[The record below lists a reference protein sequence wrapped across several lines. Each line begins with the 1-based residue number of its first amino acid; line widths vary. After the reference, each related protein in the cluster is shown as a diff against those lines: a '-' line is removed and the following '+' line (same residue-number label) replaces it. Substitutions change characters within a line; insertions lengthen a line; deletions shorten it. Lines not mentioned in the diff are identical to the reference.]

1 MTSRGRE
8 NPRPYDGAAVLD
20 LGSVVRDQGTGRPR
34 QHDGGVTALRIPRS
48 LADGLAGEGRESW
61 LEGLPDTVRELAT
74 RWGLLLGE
82 AFEPGGTTSWVA
94 PARAQG
100 RDAVLKVVCRHPEAE
115 HEAEGLLEWA
125 GDGAVHLYADMAF
138 DDTRALLLE
147 RCTPGTA
154 LASRPE
160 HEQDAVIA
168 ALLRRLWMSPTSGHP
183 FRPLQDMCDQ
193 LVEAFAGKI
202 ANGRA
207 QVDGGLARDGMGLFR
222 ELPAGVDQDRLTAWL
237 FARCVLESPDR
248 PGLAD
253 VARRTSTS

>member
-1 MTSRGRE
+1 M
-8 NPRPYDGAAVLD
+8 
-20 LGSVVRDQGTGRPR
+20 
-34 QHDGGVTALRIPRS
+34 TALRIPRS

-100 RDAVLKVVCRHPEAE
+100 RDVVLKVVCRHPEAE

-168 ALLRRLWMSPTSGHP
+168 ALLRRLWRSPTSGHP

-202 ANGRA
+202 ANRRA
-207 QVDGGLARDGMGLFR
+207 QVDGGLARMASASSASFCR
-222 ELPAGVDQDRLTAWL
+222 
-237 FARCVLESPDR
+237 SR
-248 PGLAD
+248 PGSAHRLVVRPLRTGVTRPAR
-253 VARRTSTS
+253 ARRHRPSDIDQLITQERRPR